1 MEHSI
6 GEEERQVKELVD
18 ISAPQRAICSS
29 AEPRNLFLAGVGSG
43 KTHTEGLL
51 SGYFV
56 KKFPEIRGF
65 IGANTYAQ
73 LTKSSLSRIL
83 NVWSDVFGWTGGVD
97 YVVDIKPPEDFTIIG
112 TRLKEYKN
120 TISFKNGH
128 LIFLSSL
135 ENYKA
140 IDGTEFAY
148 ALLDETKDTKEE
160 AVKEVI
166 IARLRQIGM
175 FVCHGKVER
184 KEEFEEKLSSGI
196 YKKKGD
202 KIFNTEN
209 GHEVKGFNPLYIFTS
224 PAKVEWLNQWFG
236 IDERLD
242 DINTKIFSKDD
253 FYHSK
258 HNGVSVTIS
267 STYHNEKNLSL
278 GYIENLIRSYEHN
291 PSLIDMMIFG
301 SPIAKTGGEWF
312 SRFDRTVHVK
322 DIKMNPDYPL
332 HITLDFNVV
341 PYITL
346 LVCQFIPDEKT
357 GRMNWNT
364 LKEYC
369 LESPMNNTESVCGEF
384 FYDYAG
390 MIRGLYYYG
399 DASGK
404 NRSTLT
410 KDIRH
415 NYDVVEKVLRSVLNN
430 DSDRV
435 LNHNPSLV
443 KCRDFFN
450 RGLSGGYSFDIN
462 IHPSCVELI
471 ADFDF
476 LKEDVNG
483 GYKKPKVKNNITG
496 ETYEKRGHCA
506 DAWRYI
512 GLSVFQDLFNE

>member
-1 MEHSI
+1 MK
-6 GEEERQVKELVD
+6 QNVD

-43 KTHTEGLL
+43 KTHCEGLL
-51 SGYFV
+51 AGYFV
-56 KKFPEIRGF
+56 NKFPEVRGF
-65 IGANTYAQ
+65 IGANTYSQ

-83 NVWSDVFGWTGGVD
+83 DVWFDVFGWISGED
-97 YVVDIKPPEDFTIIG
+97 YVVDIIPPQDFNIIG
-112 TRLKEYKN
+112 TRLKDYKN

-140 IDGTEFAY
+140 IDGMEFAY

-166 IARLRQIGM
+166 VARLRQVGM
-175 FVCHGKVER
+175 FVCHGMVER
-184 KEEFEEKLSSGI
+184 QEDFDKKIESGMYI
-196 YKKKGD
+196 KKTG
-202 KIFNTEN
+202 KIINTEN

-242 DINTKIFSKDD
+242 DINAKIFQKDD

-267 STYHNEKNLSL
+267 SSYHNEKNLSL
-278 GYIENLIRSYEHN
+278 GYIDNLIASYEHN
-291 PSLIDMMIFG
+291 PSLIDMMIYG

-312 SRFDRTVHVK
+312 SRFDRTVHVN
-322 DIKMNPDYPL
+322 DVQFNPDFPL

-346 LVCQFIPDEKT
+346 IVCQFIPDETT
-357 GRMNWNT
+357 GRMQWNT
-364 LKEYC
+364 LKEYA
-369 LESPMNNTESVCGEF
+369 LKSPQNNTESVCEEF
-384 FYDYAG
+384 FYDFAG
-390 MIRGLYYYG
+390 KIRGLFYYG

-415 NYDVVEKVLRSVLNN
+415 NYDVVERVLRSVLNN

-450 RGLSGGYSFDIN
+450 RGLSGGYPFDIN
-462 IHPSCVELI
+462 VHPSCVECLQ
-471 ADFDF
+471 
-476 LKEDVNG
+476 L
-483 GYKKPKVKNNITG
+483 YPPKSIS
-496 ETYEKRGHCA
+496 
-506 DAWRYI
+506 
-512 GLSVFQDLFNE
+512 GL